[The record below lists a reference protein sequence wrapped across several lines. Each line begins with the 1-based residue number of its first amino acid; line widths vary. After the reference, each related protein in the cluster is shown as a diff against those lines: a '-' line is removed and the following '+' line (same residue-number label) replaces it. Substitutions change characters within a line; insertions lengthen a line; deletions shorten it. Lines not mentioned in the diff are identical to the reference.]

1 MIKVQSLRLRGL
13 VASSLLAFAACS
25 GGPAETNPPSVGDNG
40 QPLATPTGANDGA
53 QDPAVQRDSRGLI
66 GKTLEEARRSLELR
80 LFADARSQAAY
91 VLSLDPANVEARD
104 IVNRCNSVLGDVP
117 RATER
122 SSFEELVQIDAIRRE
137 RERKIRKALPDALE
151 LIAAIMEG
159 GVAFEGALTHVVR
172 ESDPRH
178 PLYFELSVMLDAMRR
193 GRRRHEAL
201 KLWGARCNLAEVAE
215 VVAALTQ
222 ADQTGGSLAAVLHH
236 HARTLFREYEASV
249 QRRAERLPI
258 RMMFPMLLTI
268 LPAMFIVTGLPSI
281 LRIVRV
287 MEALMRRGM

>member
-1 MIKVQSLRLRGL
+1 MDALL
-13 VASSLLAFAACS
+13 VPLILLAIVAIGFSAWRSTQVDVVRERLAFGMAEGDAEEEADLTAGDYGLEGLRRFNYQASLFIASWKGRAIIALLGAGMGYVVAHLQKKDLYASLSLSAA
-25 GGPAETNPPSVGDNG
+25 
-40 QPLATPTGANDGA
+40 L
-53 QDPAVQRDSRGLI
+53 GLI
-66 GKTLEEARRSLELR
+66 L
-80 LFADARSQAAY
+80 LFA
-91 VLSLDPANVEARD
+91 VLMILN
-104 IVNRCNSVLGDVP
+104 G
-117 RATER
+117 
-122 SSFEELVQIDAIRRE
+122 IRRE